1 MHATIVHTAGIA
13 RKIGTAGFDH
23 LRVHLDEVDAL
34 DAVITGELPYD
45 AAVTGTDH
53 EDVLRVPVNG
63 HRDVGDHLIVD
74 ELVTLG
80 QHDVAVEG
88 QHATELRCF
97 EDVDA
102 LVVALLRVEL
112 TVHTDAVLHIR
123 CMKL

>member
-13 RKIGTAGFDH
+13 RKICTAGLDD

-34 DAVITGELPYD
+34 DAVIAGELPHD
-45 AAVTGTDH
+45 AAVTGTDD
-53 EDVLRVPVNG
+53 EDVLRVPVDG
-63 HRDVGDHLIVD
+63 HRYMGDHLIVD

-88 QHATELRCF
+88 QHTAELRCF

-123 CMKL
+123 CMKF